1 MSLLLLFLSTVEA
14 QAVFDIT
21 KYGAQADE
29 KTDCCEAVMSAWK
42 EACAAGSSK
51 VLIPKGTFLMGI
63 VKLEGPCK
71 GAMEIEL
78 QGTLKAPADPKA
90 IKGEGWITHR
100 IIDHVDQLT
109 ICGGGTFDGQGEA
122 AWKAND
128 CKNGGEA
135 PPMSLM
141 LNCITNSV
149 VKDVTSLNS
158 KNFHVNVIG
167 CEKLTFERFKIDAPG
182 TSINTDGIHV
192 GRSKEVTIID
202 TNIGTGDDCIS
213 IGDGTTD
220 LKIEKVTCGPGHGK
234 K

>member
-90 IKGEGWITHR
+90 IKGEGWIT
-100 IIDHVDQLT
+100 IDHVDQLT
-109 ICGGGTFDGQGEA
+109 ICGGELADIDLVYSGSEGPAKSECTNV
-122 AWKAND
+122 K
-128 CKNGGEA
+128 
-135 PPMSLM
+135 PT
-141 LNCITNSV
+141 ITGKLSPA
-149 VKDVTSLNS
+149 
-158 KNFHVNVIG
+158 G
-167 CEKLTFERFKIDAPG
+167 C
-182 TSINTDGIHV
+182 
-192 GRSKEVTIID
+192 
-202 TNIGTGDDCIS
+202 
-213 IGDGTTD
+213 
-220 LKIEKVTCGPGHGK
+220 
-234 K
+234 

>member
-1 MSLLLLFLSTVEA
+1 MSIKIMDSKKIISAMSLLLLFLSTVEA

-90 IKGEGWITHR
+90 IKGEGWIT
-100 IIDHVDQLT
+100 IDHVDQLT

-122 AWKAND
+122 AWKDAPSKVKISD
-128 CKNGGEA
+128 ITFKNIKGTTTTPIAVQLSCSNGL
-135 PPMSLM
+135 P
-141 LNCITNSV
+141 
-149 VKDVTSLNS
+149 
-158 KNFHVNVIG
+158 
-167 CEKLTFERFKIDAPG
+167 CEKVELADIDLVYSGSEGPAKSECTNVKP
-182 TSINTDGIHV
+182 
-192 GRSKEVTIID
+192 TI
-202 TNIGTGDDCIS
+202 TGKLSPAGC
-213 IGDGTTD
+213 
-220 LKIEKVTCGPGHGK
+220 
-234 K
+234 